1 MFNNR
6 QPMRVRDW
14 WMFYLLMIIPLVN
27 IVVYLALLFS
37 GSVNQSLRSYL
48 WASLIPAIIVI
59 VLFFSLGVGA
69 FLMGQ

>member
-37 GSVNQSLRSYL
+37 SSVNQSLRSYL

-59 VLFFSLGVGA
+59 VLFFSLGIGA